1 MAADTAS
8 TSENSPSYRLHPQN
22 SLSSPETPEPKA
34 KRLKT
39 DSDVIVHQIDHHS
52 FQTDACSI
60 HLSSKS
66 IPVCVAQPI
75 RREKMKLSEDVNFRT
90 KVAHSDDT
98 DVGSEKHKHSSVHV
112 ESVPLG
118 SKEECI
124 DGSPPLPIGKKHH
137 IFVSHSTADK
147 KVVRERLVL
156 PLREM
161 CGFIVNACYHFM
173 TPDESRYEDSGISQA
188 FNDSCVLI
196 IALSKQYL
204 SSASNI
210 GIGQGP

>member
-1 MAADTAS
+1 MTSVHSSDCLHLAVIFLLTNSMAADTAS
-8 TSENSPSYRLHPQN
+8 TSENSPSHRLHPQN

-124 DGSPPLPIGKKHH
+124 GLCTQLCLTHASIYDFTKDSFSLSCQCSVHLC
-137 IFVSHSTADK
+137 
-147 KVVRERLVL
+147 EY
-156 PLREM
+156 M
-161 CGFIVNACYHFM
+161 CYACLLEH
-173 TPDESRYEDSGISQA
+173 
-188 FNDSCVLI
+188 
-196 IALSKQYL
+196 
-204 SSASNI
+204 
-210 GIGQGP
+210 

>member
-1 MAADTAS
+1 MCCFQPAFF
-8 TSENSPSYRLHPQN
+8 SPF
-22 SLSSPETPEPKA
+22 K
-34 KRLKT
+34 
-39 DSDVIVHQIDHHS
+39 
-52 FQTDACSI
+52 
-60 HLSSKS
+60 
-66 IPVCVAQPI
+66 
-75 RREKMKLSEDVNFRT
+75 
-90 KVAHSDDT
+90 
-98 DVGSEKHKHSSVHV
+98 
-112 ESVPLG
+112 
-118 SKEECI
+118 
-124 DGSPPLPIGKKHH
+124 DGSPALPIGKKHH

-204 SSASNI
+204 SSARLAPMLYLYLCI
-210 GIGQGP
+210 